1 MRMII
6 ILTMRSASRG
16 HPGRMPGWPGS
27 GPGSRSRD
35 RSRSRS
41 RDRRRSRQ
49 SPLLGLAVLVG
60 LGLVATACANTGT
73 TAKSGVIGVVG
84 AENEYA
90 NVASQVGGR
99 FVSVTAVMS
108 NPDTDP
114 HSFEPSSLVAEEVSS
129 AAVVIQ
135 NGVGYDT
142 FMNKIEAASP
152 NATRKVVDV
161 QKLLGLPNST
171 PNPHLWYKPT
181 TMPLVARAIAAD
193 LATIEPDH
201 AAFFEHNAQRFIA
214 SLRPWYQAI
223 AKLKSSFSGAPVAVT
238 EPVGD
243 YMLQAAGVA
252 IRTPWSLQQDIM
264 NGVDLAPQSVSFE
277 ESLFS
282 HHEVKALLYNEQ
294 VTDSVTQSFLADA
307 KQAKIPVVA
316 VYETMPTPGY
326 DYQTW
331 MLAEVQALQ
340 KALTEKVSTYRL

>member
-1 MRMII
+1 MII

-16 HPGRMPGWPGS
+16 SLGEVPGWPGD
-27 GPGSRSRD
+27 GPEGRD
-35 RSRSRS
+35 EG
-41 RDRRRSRQ
+41 RRKQ
-49 SPLLGLAVLVG
+49 SSLLGLAVLAG
-60 LGLVATACANTGT
+60 LSLLVTACGSTGT
-73 TAKSGVIGVVG
+73 TVKSGVIRVVG

-90 NVASQVGGR
+90 NVASQIGGR

-129 AAVVIQ
+129 ASVVIQ
-135 NGVGYDT
+135 NGAGYDT

-152 NATRKVVDV
+152 NAKRKVVDV
-161 QKLLGLPNST
+161 QSLLGLPDST

-193 LATIEPDH
+193 LAAIEPDH
-201 AAFFEHNAQRFIA
+201 AALFESNARTFIA
-214 SLRPWYQAI
+214 SLRGWYQAI
-223 AKLKSSFSGAPVAVT
+223 AKLKHTFAGAPVAVS

-243 YMLQAAGVA
+243 YMLQAAGVV
-252 IRTPWSLQQDIM
+252 IRTPWSLQEDIM
-264 NGVDLAPQSVSFE
+264 NGVDLAPQNVSFE

-282 HHEVKALLYNEQ
+282 HHEVKAFLYNEQ

-307 KQAKIPVVA
+307 RHAKIPVVA

-331 MLAEVQALQ
+331 MLAEVKALL
-340 KALTEKVSTYRL
+340 KALTEKVSTYSL